1 MHCVFYIAI
10 STEVLVNIEAVTVPE
25 QFKTC
30 APQFSMKIFNIFRG
44 MLGKL
49 FWLFSLLH
57 CLHSLSKSFFNKNIF
72 VRYDNLASLLRI

>member
-1 MHCVFYIAI
+1 MLGNV
-10 STEVLVNIEAVTVPE
+10 EAVTMPE

-30 APQFSMKIFNIFRG
+30 ALQVSMQILNIFGG
-44 MLGKL
+44 MWGKM

-57 CLHSLSKSFFNKNIF
+57 CLRSLSESFFFNKNVF